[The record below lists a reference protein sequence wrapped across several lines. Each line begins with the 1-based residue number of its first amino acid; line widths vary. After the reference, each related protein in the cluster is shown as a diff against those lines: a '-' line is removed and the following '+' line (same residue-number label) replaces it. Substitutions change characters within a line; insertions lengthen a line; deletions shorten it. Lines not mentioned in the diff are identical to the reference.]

1 MKKSEDNKVV
11 PIFKHDNSAIIEKVS
26 DSFNFQRGGYLDEVS
41 MAYETWGT
49 LNKNKSNVIVIFT
62 GLSASSHVTSSEH
75 NNSAGWWESMVG
87 EGRPIDITHH
97 YVICINTLGSCFGST
112 SPVSINKKSG
122 KPYRLSFPELTVED
136 MAKAASLL
144 LKKLDIKRIK
154 LLIGPS
160 LGGMNAIAFTV
171 LYNKLVENIL
181 LISTTTQ
188 ASPYAIAIRS
198 LQREIIRKDPLWNNG
213 FYSYENPPLNGV
225 RIARKIGM
233 TSYRSALEWSQRFGR
248 KKTTSA
254 ELNQNTFGVDNTS
267 FEYEIESYLEHQA
280 IKFQNVFDANCY
292 LYLSRAMD
300 WFDIEVHGKST
311 LDALSKTKLEKA
323 LVLGVNSDTLFPLQQ
338 QKEIA
343 EGLSQA
349 GAKVQYK
356 ELNCIQGHDSFL
368 VDIETFGLEINDFIS
383 SL

>member
-26 DSFNFQRGGYLDEVS
+26 DSFDFQRGGYLDEVS